1 MFKGTAPALLV
12 LLLFGAVLGASL
24 FRPTASTALS
34 PATDTLVTTGIES
47 GQGMGGNANS
57 PAPDIDSVL
66 HEIEQREAA
75 LEEEQARLAQEWE
88 NLQAEQAHLSQ
99 EKNALQEEQTRLAQE
114 WEALQTERAR
124 LDEERT
130 SLRETKARLR
140 RKEASLAE
148 WEQKLEGRQR
158 LSVVAVVASSLL
170 AVPSVMVLIA
180 LMRQGQ
186 QMPGGETQ
194 WAQASQTHHRERAT
208 RHGKVAVATSASTY
222 SGNGRDKES
231 VEHYV

>member
-1 MFKGTAPALLV
+1 MFKGMASALLV

-24 FRPTASTALS
+24 FRPTALS
-34 PATDTLVTTGIES
+34 PAPNTLATPGAEGGQEMGES
-47 GQGMGGNANS
+47 ANS
-57 PAPDIDSVL
+57 PVPDIDSIL
-66 HEIEQREAA
+66 REIEQGEAA
-75 LEEEQARLAQEWE
+75 LKEEQARLAQEWE

-99 EKNALQEEQTRLAQE
+99 EKNALQEEQTHLARE
-114 WEALQTERAR
+114 WEALQAERAS

-130 SLRETKARLR
+130 SLRETEARLR
-140 RKEASLAE
+140 GKEAGLAE

-158 LSVVAVVASSLL
+158 LSVVIVVASGLL

-186 QMPGGETQ
+186 RAPGGETQ
-194 WAQASQTHHRERAT
+194 RAQAPQTHHRERAT
-208 RHGKVAVATSASTY
+208 QHGKAAVAAPASTY
-222 SGNGRDKES
+222 SGNGRDKEG